1 MGALNNGALTVQAT
15 LNHLYPMMGAKTRI
29 LGLLPV
35 RGISFTAVVGHLDA
49 LVLVRSCILI
59 LNTYLRPIP
68 CRMGIMSV
76 LRCSTLIGVAMAMGA
91 TAIRFDEC
99 EKDWIQSYAS
109 VLGMSFSEFVR
120 SAALEKVEE
129 AADIKAYNEALM
141 EDDGTRYSMDDV
153 MRMAMEAE

>member
-1 MGALNNGALTVQAT
+1 MGAFHSGALTVLVT
-15 LNHLYPMMGAKTRI
+15 LNHLYPMTGAKTRN
-29 LGLLPV
+29 LALLPV
-35 RGISFTAVVGHLDA
+35 RSTSFTAVVGHLEA
-49 LVLVRSCILI
+49 RVLLGNCILI

-76 LRCSTLIGVAMAMGA
+76 LRCSTLIGVAMAMSA

-120 SAALEKVEE
+120 RAALEKVEE